1 MCIPFLFVFFYGIF
15 TESVAICNSRKRVY
29 IIMMGFI
36 QVASLLTV
44 SIMKVEEHGN
54 EDLLGLLLWILTIN
68 SFAMAVSDTIIDGLM
83 VI

>member
-1 MCIPFLFVFFYGIF
+1 
-15 TESVAICNSRKRVY
+15 
-29 IIMMGFI
+29 MMGFI